1 MWSSPA
7 GDLLLAA
14 GQVSCVAASLYSV
27 SAEPGLH
34 RLTENTLDTYG
45 LSARLTAHTNT
56 KRNRSPLSGPLFT
69 FIHRWASCGSETSS
83 TVALYSLKINLI
95 NHSFE

>member
-1 MWSSPA
+1 MSEEKTWSSPA

-56 KRNRSPLSGPLFT
+56 KRNRSPLSGPYLHSSIVGLPVAVKLDAQLLFT
-69 FIHRWASCGSETSS
+69 H
-83 TVALYSLKINLI
+83 
-95 NHSFE
+95 